1 MSETATIT
9 ATVVPS
15 TEATTGAK
23 SKKGAAAA
31 LRGRLAP
38 VPVYD
43 GARVIKGKN
52 GKDIHWAGKTIQKR
66 SSKHYKRNPTG
77 VTLKLARVT
86 KNYRGALDKNRE
98 ALKPLLQLTNVAMTR
113 GAAEANLIV
122 MDELFN
128 SQLALQSEMCHNYR
142 TGHTSQLTCDIVNR
156 SYNARGIYKK
166 K

>member
-52 GKDIHWAGKTIQKR
+52 GQEAELTGAIEFLDPSGQEVLGSVDLFQVGIFSLSEDKAEAGKDAIARCTAELYVEKMQL
-66 SSKHYKRNPTG
+66 N
-77 VTLKLARVT
+77 LAYV
-86 KNYRGALDKNRE
+86 
-98 ALKPLLQLTNVAMTR
+98 
-113 GAAEANLIV
+113 
-122 MDELFN
+122 
-128 SQLALQSEMCHNYR
+128 
-142 TGHTSQLTCDIVNR
+142 
-156 SYNARGIYKK
+156 
-166 K
+166 